1 MTKFLR
7 LKAKPLIFL
16 FIIGLI
22 AVGTVLGLSWRTPT
36 VPEWAW
42 RPDYPILEE
51 DFTLVVMPDTQSYVE
66 RHAPINRAQT
76 KWISAYKDVL
86 KIVFVAHVG
95 DLVTHY
101 GYHQGK
107 LNEAEWTVADEAMAT
122 LEQAT
127 VPYGIAKGNHDFDH
141 FDRDRKTLS
150 GSTVYNRYF
159 GIDRIRNAFPQHYG
173 EPFDG
178 TNDNY
183 YMLFG
188 AEGEA
193 FIIFFLAFDG
203 RYQNTRF
210 KGMDDPPADAMSNP
224 VIRWVDQKLQ
234 EHAHRRAII
243 VSHYVLNAKGRLAGM
258 GEALYPVLAKHDNPL
273 LMLGGHRLGLDG
285 GGAESYWSD
294 GKLWTILTNFQS
306 VENGGNGWL
315 KVMTFSPQRK
325 TIFVRTYSP
334 WLDQKEKNPTER
346 LGPQSK
352 FEIPYPARN
361 TSSDM

>member
-1 MTKFLR
+1 MTNIPRSKTKR
-7 LKAKPLIFL
+7 IIFW

-22 AVGTVLGLSWRTPT
+22 AVGTVWGLSRRP
-36 VPEWAW
+36 PPAREWGW

-66 RHAPINRAQT
+66 RYAHINRAQT
-76 KWISAYKDVL
+76 QWISAYKDVL
-86 KIVFVAHVG
+86 KVVFVAHVG

-101 GYHQGK
+101 GYHEGK
-107 LNEAEWTVADEAMAT
+107 LNETEWTVADEAMAT
-122 LEQAT
+122 LEQASI
-127 VPYGIAKGNHDFDH
+127 PYGIAKGNHDFDH

-159 GIDRIRNAFPQHYG
+159 GIDRIKKAFPRHYG

-183 YMLFG
+183 YMLID
-188 AEGEA
+188 AAGES

-210 KGMDDPPADAMSNP
+210 KGMDDPPAEAMSNP
-224 VIRWVDQKLQ
+224 VIRWVDQKLR
-234 EHAHRRAII
+234 EHAHRKAII
-243 VSHYVLNAKGRLAGM
+243 VSHYVLNAKGQLAGS
-258 GEALYPVLAKHDNPL
+258 GEALYPVLNKHDNPL

-285 GGAESYWSD
+285 GAAESYWTD
-294 GKLWTILTNFQS
+294 GKLWAVLTNFQS
-306 VENGGNGWL
+306 IENGGNGWL

-334 WLDQKEKNPTER
+334 WLDLKQKHSAER
-346 LGPQSK
+346 LGPKSK
-352 FEIPYPARN
+352 FEIPYPTRN
-361 TSSDM
+361 TSSGS